1 MKHPVSPLAYGRP
14 ICCSRAM
21 HPMIAISQ
29 TATAPYTR
37 SFVLAGN
44 HLAGN
49 NVAGNNNN
57 RANNNA
63 NFWRA
68 DA

>member
-1 MKHPVSPLAYGRP
+1 MTHPRRPLAYGRP
-14 ICCSRAM
+14 ICSSRLM
-21 HPMIAISQ
+21 HPMIASSQ
-29 TATAPYTR
+29 TATALSAR
-37 SFVLAGN
+37 GFVLAGN
-44 HLAGN
+44 NPAGS
-49 NVAGNNNN
+49 NNN

>member
-1 MKHPVSPLAYGRP
+1 MHSIATSFQNLAAASARG
-14 ICCSRAM
+14 
-21 HPMIAISQ
+21 
-29 TATAPYTR
+29 
-37 SFVLAGN
+37 FVL
-44 HLAGN
+44 
-49 NVAGNNNN
+49 AGNNNN